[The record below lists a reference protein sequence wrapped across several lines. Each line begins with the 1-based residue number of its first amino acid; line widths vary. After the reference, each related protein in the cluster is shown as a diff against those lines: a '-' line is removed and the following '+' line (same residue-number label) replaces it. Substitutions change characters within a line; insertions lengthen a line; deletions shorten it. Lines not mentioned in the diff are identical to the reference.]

1 MDRTHHV
8 WQSGDCV
15 YAARHSGLWRI
26 DPDGAQHNL
35 FANWQQLGDIPA
47 LCVAAVDDTL
57 LAGVYGGVAR
67 SFDGGGSWE
76 VRAFRLPAPLV
87 TCLLVEPD
95 CLLAGTFADG
105 IFRSADGGATWQ
117 AHNHG
122 LFDHS
127 VNCLA
132 LSPQFADDG
141 TVYAGTST
149 GIYISHNGGRLWQ
162 DMDIGS
168 GHENVL
174 SLAVAEAGALYAGC
188 ESHGLLRMEAG
199 RVEPIEVGA
208 GAVNGL
214 ALIADG
220 LAVQLDDRVM
230 VSQPGGRSRHGIATW
245 RTIADG
251 VDCLALAGDA
261 LLLGMADGQI
271 VTVAASDLGH
281 MNW

>member
-1 MDRTHHV
+1 MDRTY
-8 WQSGDCV
+8 QALRAGDCV

-26 DPDGAQHNL
+26 EPDGAQHNL
-35 FANWQQLGDIPA
+35 FANSQQLGDISA
-47 LCVAAVDDTL
+47 LCVAAWDDSL
-57 LAGVYGGVAR
+57 LAGVHGGVAR

-76 VRAFRLPAPLV
+76 LCPFRLPAPLV
-87 TCLLVEPD
+87 TCLLAEPG

-105 IFRSADGGATWQ
+105 SFRSADGGASWQ
-117 AHNHG
+117 ARNHG

-132 LSPQFADDG
+132 PSPHFADDG

-149 GIYISHNGGRLWQ
+149 GLYISHNGGRLWQ
-162 DMDIGS
+162 DLEFGS
-168 GHENVL
+168 GRENVL
-174 SLAVAEAGALYAGC
+174 SLVVGEAGTLYAGC
-188 ESHGLLRMEAG
+188 EAHGLLRIEAA

-208 GAVNGL
+208 GAVNGQ

-230 VSQPGGRSRHGIATW
+230 ISQNGGASW

-251 VDCLALAGDA
+251 LDCLALADDD

-271 VTVAASDLGH
+271 VTVPASDLWQ
-281 MNW
+281 MNQ

>member
-1 MDRTHHV
+1 MDRTY
-8 WQSGDCV
+8 QALRAGDCV

-26 DPDGAQHNL
+26 DPDGAQRNL
-35 FANWQQLGDIPA
+35 FANWQVADSMPA
-47 LCVAAVDDTL
+47 LCVAARDDTL
-57 LAGVYGGVAR
+57 LAGVHGGVAR
-67 SFDGGGSWE
+67 SFDGGRSWE
-76 VRAFRLPAPLV
+76 AISFRLPPPLV
-87 TCLLVEPD
+87 TCLCLGSA
-95 CLLAGTFADG
+95 CLLTGTFADG
-105 IFRSADGGATWQ
+105 SFRSADGGASWQ
-117 AHNHG
+117 ASNHG

-132 LSPQFADDG
+132 LSPHSADDG

-162 DMDIGS
+162 DLDFGS

-174 SLAVAEAGALYAGC
+174 SLAVAEDGALYAGC
-188 ESHGLLRMEAG
+188 EAHGLLRIEAA
-199 RVEPIEVGA
+199 RVEQIEVGA

-214 ALIADG
+214 ALIADR

-230 VSQPGGRSRHGIATW
+230 ASQNGGATW

-251 VDCLALAGDA
+251 ADCLALADDA

-271 VTVAASDLGH
+271 VTVPASDVWQTNL
-281 MNW
+281 

>member
-1 MDRTHHV
+1 MDRTH
-8 WQSGDCV
+8 QALRTDDCV

-26 DPDGAQHNL
+26 DPDGAQRNL
-35 FANWQQLGDIPA
+35 FANWPQLGDIPA
-47 LCVAAVDDTL
+47 LCVAAVDDAL
-57 LAGVYGGVAR
+57 LAGVHGGVAR
-67 SFDGGGSWE
+67 SFNGGDNWE
-76 VRAFRLPAPLV
+76 VCAFRLPAPLV
-87 TCLLVEPD
+87 TCLLAEPG

-117 AHNHG
+117 ARNHG

-132 LSPQFADDG
+132 LSPRFADDG

-149 GIYISHNGGRLWQ
+149 GIYISHNGGRLWG
-162 DMDIGS
+162 DMEFGS
-168 GHENVL
+168 GRENVL
-174 SLAVAEAGALYAGC
+174 CLAVAEAGAVYIGC

-199 RVEPIEVGA
+199 RIEPIEVDA

-230 VSQPGGRSRHGIATW
+230 ASQNGGASW

-271 VTVAASDLGH
+271 MTVPATDPNKSVKTKSTFC
-281 MNW
+281 